1 MKYRT
6 IYADPPWMESGGG
19 WTWRERALPAHES
32 EGDYSPCADGEG
44 AGGGQRPLVPLDYK

>member
-19 WTWRERALPAHES
+19 ETWRERALPAHES
-32 EGDYSPCADGEG
+32 EGDYSPCADGAG
-44 AGGGQRPLVPLDYK
+44 AGRR